1 MQHQMFDQLCKK
13 ETCIAKNGQ
22 ICNYYPACKM
32 PHFHLSLKCSLKPEF
47 GIFRPHLKIALKIVG
62 LDFYTCICITC
73 AQTKYDHI
81 KGKNI
86 CGFYL
91 MVHCI
96 HIFFKKIGFWN
107 LVLKIGIVRTW
118 CYGFKGSLHSFY
130 ISVQSGFGSTEIEIN
145 GKRFNLLQHFCRT
158 P

>member
-1 MQHQMFDQLCKK
+1 MQHHMFDQLCKK

-86 CGFYL
+86 CGFVSYGTL
-91 MVHCI
+91 YT
-96 HIFFKKIGFWN
+96 FEKKMGFEN
-107 LVLKIGIVRTW
+107 RYSTYLVLWLQGKSSRL
-118 CYGFKGSLHSFY
+118 LHLCSKWFW
-130 ISVQSGFGSTEIEIN
+130 
-145 GKRFNLLQHFCRT
+145 KH
-158 P
+158 